1 MKFLTL
7 FFFFYVT
14 TAYSQQTIDKL
25 NSNQLKLPK
34 ETVNRALILDAT
46 GQVKSSPLISDTEL
60 SYLDGLTATITSL
73 LSGKANDSEV
83 VKLTTNQSIS
93 GTKTFTGKLVASST
107 VNGSTPCPVMTE
119 TQRNAFTPVRGDCV
133 YNSTSLKLN
142 VHDGSVW
149 KDAGGS
155 GGVSLWTTST
165 PYIINDVVIESN
177 RIYRCLIAHTSGT
190 FSTDL
195 AASRWV
201 EVSAPPV
208 TPYSLANVDQSR
220 IAGASNFPSVSGC
233 VPSRTSSVVGPFTA
247 TAACPAPV
255 VEMSAMGSWQTTDSD
270 LPRQTIN
277 NLPSGTYKATFS
289 VGLNTSAGGGTV
301 GTVYDGTSSCTPT
314 VITNIVS
321 GTLNQEISC
330 VFTYTSSGNRS
341 FELYVASDSGATS
354 WVNNRTA
361 PLGAGKFRLEY
372 FGSGSVYSST
382 NADTGWTD
390 CGHTASDFIGFGTVA
405 SIQTQCKRSGDELLM
420 RGRFTATTAPTA
432 TEARVAL
439 KLSGTTLTSKNSTSI
454 ATVQHIGDY
463 YRSGA
468 ATSHGGAVLIEPSVG
483 YVTFTDS
490 GVFSNATVGA
500 ITKANGSSIIGA
512 GESISINARIPIN
525 DWDNSNIII
534 GQFNEVVTAPGVSKP
549 KTCYYAFGGASA
561 TLAAPTECTTGTCV
575 EVVDTC
581 GAATPPTRP
590 SLGAYTSITFSAGT
604 FANSSA
610 IKCECSGFDSVSG
623 NGRYC
628 APYFTTG
635 GQSWASNSS
644 GGYII
649 NLFTSTTASNTLDD
663 TYVFLKCEGQAP

>member
-1 MKFLTL
+1 MRILTLLFTL
-7 FFFFYVT
+7 FFAFNALAVAPYGIKGQSQTGTLYSNVHQFPNNQVT
-14 TAYSQQTIDKL
+14 DMGGINAL
-25 NSNQLKLPK
+25 V
-34 ETVNRALILDAT
+34 ETGNKNILRNP
-46 GQVKSSPLISDTEL
+46 SFEH
-60 SYLDGLTATITSL
+60 LTL
-73 LSGKANDSEV
+73 LSGWTRLGTVSSEAMETSVVIDGKKSYRVTLASQGLILYQDSTLYQAQFADGV
-83 VKLTTNQSIS
+83 QGLIMARIKTSIPGIYLCPRS
-93 GTKTFTGKLVASST
+93 
-107 VNGSTPCPVMTE
+107 NGQFS
-119 TQRNAFTPVRGDCV
+119 AFSKCV
-133 YNSTSLKLN
+133 THS
-142 VHDGSVW
+142 
-149 KDAGGS
+149 GS
-155 GGVSLWTTST
+155 GKWELLKV
-165 PYIINDVVIESN
+165 PVILGAVDNGLS
-177 RIYRCLIAHTSGT
+177 IASYDSSGGFVNAT
-190 FSTDL
+190 GTVYVDDAFVGAVDL
-195 AASRWV
+195 KQD
-201 EVSAPPV
+201 
-208 TPYSLANVDQSR
+208 VDQSR
-220 IAGASNFPSVSGC
+220 IAGAAYFAGTASC
-233 VPSRTSSVVGPFTA
+233 LWARTSTTMGPFTA
-247 TAACPAPV
+247 TAACPGPTI
-255 VEMSAMGSWQTTDSD
+255 EQSSMGSWQTTDSD
-270 LPRQTIN
+270 LPRVTIN
-277 NLPSGTYKATFS
+277 NLPAGKYKATFLVPFYMGAQVLANMAIFDGATTCQS
-289 VGLNTSAGGGTV
+289 VGASSSTINTTIS
-301 GTVYDGTSSCTPT
+301 
-314 VITNIVS
+314 
-321 GTLNQEISC
+321 ISC
-330 VFTYTSSGNRS
+330 IFDYISSGNRN
-341 FELYVASDSGATS
+341 FEIYASSSSSSTNID
-354 WVNNRTA
+354 NRLVTV
-361 PLGAGKFRLEY
+361 PSQTKFILEY

-581 GAATPPTRP
+581 GTATPPTRS
-590 SLGAYTSITFSAGT
+590 SLGTYASITFSAGT

-635 GQSWASNSS
+635 GQSWASSSS
-644 GGYII
+644 GGYLI
-649 NLFTSTTASNTLDD
+649 NVFTSTPSATLDD